1 MRAPGGSI
9 KVELGRARRDM
20 GTMNTLTHVI
30 AACSLAL
37 TALIIHI
44 LIRSNESIRPLDQA
58 KYYKMVPVQG
68 DVQAALNL
76 VSSETLWLSAP
87 CRANLS
93 RQLPTT
99 DVCVE
104 ERRTLRNKIL
114 DAMQCFTYSSQ
125 VCSYLRNITSGIIQN
140 RTIGGTPTA
149 VGRLLSGTVPNLDKL
164 TYRELLYNAIKQAPV
179 LFHNSYLAQ
188 QSDNNYV
195 LRTSLFSLIAFS
207 ILANILVHVFDLYP
221 MTRTRRIIMRIVTL
235 AVFTF
240 VASIAFAAGAIAS
253 YFTTGVG
260 IWLPSLVVLFYYEAF
275 MDPTIT
281 RPWYARTTRV
291 RHSLSLL
298 SGFFS
303 LCPPHTI
310 FFCPAV
316 SLA

>member
-1 MRAPGGSI
+1 MRAPPGSI
-9 KVELGRARRDM
+9 KDELGRARRDM

-58 KYYKMVPVQG
+58 KYYKMVAVKG
-68 DVQAALNL
+68 NVQAALDL
-76 VSSETLWLSAP
+76 VASESSWLSVP
-87 CRANLS
+87 CRTNLS

-114 DAMQCFTYSSQ
+114 QAMECFTYNSQ
-125 VCSYLRNITSGIIQN
+125 VCSYLRNITAGIIQN

-149 VGRLLSGTVPNLDKL
+149 VGRVLSGTVPNMNKL

-195 LRTSLFSLIAFS
+195 LRTNLFSLIAFS
-207 ILANILVHVFDLYP
+207 ILANILVHVFDLNN
-221 MTRTRRIIMRIVTL
+221 MTRSSRIIMRILIL

-240 VASIAFAAGAIAS
+240 VVSIAFATDAIAS
-253 YFTTGVG
+253 YFTTGLG
-260 IWLPSLVVLFYYEAF
+260 IWLPSLLILIYYEAF

-281 RPWYARTTRV
+281 RPWYVTPARQRD
-291 RHSLSLL
+291 R
-298 SGFFS
+298 
-303 LCPPHTI
+303 
-310 FFCPAV
+310 
-316 SLA
+316 